1 MSTKW
6 NSLAVLTL
14 AALFLIGM
22 QSSAFAQGRGHGGG
36 GGGGIGGG
44 GGRGSSGGMGNSG
57 MGQPAGVGVD
67 RGLGTSSERSGGR
80 ANEGRG
86 RASGNSN
93 GRSDAGLE
101 RARLRRENARHADDD
116 LSEHPRMAER
126 LHTTADDLRSG
137 YQSALLT
144 NPNLKFGQYVAATRL
159 AANLGPRF
167 PNVTREAILA
177 ELAQGRSIGRT
188 LQDLGVSERDAKQ
201 AQKQAERE
209 VKEARRD

>member
-1 MSTKW
+1 
-6 NSLAVLTL
+6 LAALAL

-22 QSSAFAQGRGHGGG
+22 QSSAFAQGRGRGGG
-36 GGGGIGGG
+36 GGGGMG

-80 ANEGRG
+80 AGEGRG
-86 RASGNSN
+86 RASANSN

-101 RARLRRENARHADDD
+101 RARLQRENARHADDD
-116 LSEHPRMAER
+116 IREHPQMAER
-126 LHTTADDLRSG
+126 LHTTARDLRSG

-144 NPNLKFGQYVAATRL
+144 NPDLKFGQYVAATRL

-167 PNVTREAILA
+167 PGVTREAILA
-177 ELAQGRSIGRT
+177 GLAQGRSIGRT
-188 LQDLGVSERDAKQ
+188 LRDLGVGEHEAKQ